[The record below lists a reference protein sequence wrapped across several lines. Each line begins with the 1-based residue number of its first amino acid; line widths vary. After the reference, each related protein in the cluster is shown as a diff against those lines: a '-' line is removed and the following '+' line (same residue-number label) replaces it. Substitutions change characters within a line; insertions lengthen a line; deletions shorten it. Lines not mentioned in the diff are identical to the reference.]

1 MFDNFSI
8 QKYKSLKHPPSS
20 SLKTLSEI
28 KFLNSKQIN
37 SGFAQKYDN
46 IERVF
51 KDLFNNKSRKYL
63 SELVA
68 NLIKESSKPIL
79 KIKNYHNRE
88 RPNVVAEKYGINLPY
103 VKMSS
108 AQTPSFP
115 SGHSAQAF
123 LIKEVLTDMYPEM
136 NPLFVKAADNISKSR
151 IIANVHYNSD
161 KVVGERLGIDLYNHL
176 KNI

>member
-1 MFDNFSI
+1 MFGHRRVAGFWREARENQAEI
-8 QKYKSLKHPPSS
+8 GGKKYPGKV
-20 SLKTLSEI
+20 KTV
-28 KFLNSKQIN
+28 K
-37 SGFAQKYDN
+37 
-46 IERVF
+46 VF
-51 KDLFNNKSRKYL
+51 KDLFNNKSRKYP

-88 RPNVVAEKYGINLPY
+88 RPNVVAKNFGINLPY

-108 AQTPSFP
+108 AQTAAFP

-151 IIANVHYNSD
+151 IVANVHYNSD
-161 KVVGERLGIDLYNHL
+161 KAVGERLGIDLYNHL

>member
-1 MFDNFSI
+1 M
-8 QKYKSLKHPPSS
+8 
-20 SLKTLSEI
+20 
-28 KFLNSKQIN
+28 
-37 SGFAQKYDN
+37 
-46 IERVF
+46 
-51 KDLFNNKSRKYL
+51 FNNKSRKYP

-88 RPNVVAEKYGINLPY
+88 RPNVVAKNFGINLPY

-108 AQTPSFP
+108 AQTAAFP

-151 IIANVHYNSD
+151 IVANVHYNSD
-161 KVVGERLGIDLYNHL
+161 KVVGERLGVDLYNHL